1 MARKASGMKAAS
13 KGAKKPFGGRKAGV
27 EISGKG
33 KRGTL
38 PKAGRPSFKKG

>member
-1 MARKASGMKAAS
+1 MKAAS
-13 KGAKKPFGGRKAGV
+13 KGAKKAFGRKAGV